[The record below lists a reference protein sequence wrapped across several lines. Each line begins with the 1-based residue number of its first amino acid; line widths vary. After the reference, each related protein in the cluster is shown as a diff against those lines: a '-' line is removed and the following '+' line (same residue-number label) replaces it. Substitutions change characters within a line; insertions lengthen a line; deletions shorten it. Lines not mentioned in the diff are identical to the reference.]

1 MIFSN
6 VDINFFSMASK
17 NYITPSG
24 MQRLKDEALHLID
37 VERPELVKVIHW
49 AASNGDRSENG
60 DYIYGKKRLRE
71 IDKRIRL
78 LTKKLDSAVVID
90 PEKREETDQVFFGA
104 TVSFQRSDSSND
116 TIAIVGV
123 DEADAKKGLVSWISP
138 LATSL
143 LKARA
148 GDTVSL
154 KTPSGREELELT
166 AVRYIRIDID

>member
-1 MIFSN
+1 
-6 VDINFFSMASK
+6 MALK

-24 MQRLKDEALHLID
+24 MKRLKNEALHLLD

-60 DYIYGKKRLRE
+60 DYIYGKRRLRE

-78 LTKKLDSAVVID
+78 LTKKLDNAIVID
-90 PEKREETDQVFFGA
+90 PEKREKTDQVFFGA
-104 TVSFQRSDSSND
+104 TVSFQRGDLSND
-116 TIAIVGV
+116 TISIVGV
-123 DEADAKKGLVSWISP
+123 DDADAKKGLISWISP

-148 GDTVSL
+148 GDTVYL
-154 KTPSGREELELT
+154 DTPSGQETLKLIT
-166 AVRYIRIDID
+166 VQYKHIIIG

>member
-1 MIFSN
+1 MT
-6 VDINFFSMASK
+6 SK

-24 MQRLKDEALHLID
+24 MERLKNEALHLID

-78 LTKKLDSAVVID
+78 LTKKLDNAVVID
-90 PEKREETDQVFFGA
+90 PEKREKTDQVFFGA
-104 TVSFQRSDSSND
+104 TVSFQRGDLSHD
-116 TIAIVGV
+116 TISIVGV
-123 DEADAKKGLVSWISP
+123 DEADAKKGLISWISP
-138 LATSL
+138 LANSL

-148 GDTVSL
+148 GDTVYL
-154 KTPSGREELELT
+154 DTPSGQETLKLIT
-166 AVRYIRIDID
+166 VQYKHIIIG

>member
-1 MIFSN
+1 
-6 VDINFFSMASK
+6 MALK

-24 MQRLKDEALHLID
+24 MKRLKNEALHLLD

-90 PEKREETDQVFFGA
+90 PEHRDGTDQVFFGA
-104 TVSFQRSDSSND
+104 TVSFQRADSCKD
-116 TIAIVGV
+116 TISIVGV
-123 DEADAKKGLVSWISP
+123 DEADAKK
-138 LATSL
+138 
-143 LKARA
+143 
-148 GDTVSL
+148 D
-154 KTPSGREELELT
+154 
-166 AVRYIRIDID
+166 

>member
-1 MIFSN
+1 MTL
-6 VDINFFSMASK
+6 K

-24 MQRLKDEALHLID
+24 MERLKDEALHLID
-37 VERPELVKVIHW
+37 VERPELVKVVHW

-78 LTKKLDSAVVID
+78 LTKKLDNAIVID
-90 PEKREETDQVFFGA
+90 PEKREKTDQVFFGA
-104 TVSFQRSDSSND
+104 TVSFQRGDLSND
-116 TIAIVGV
+116 TISIVGV
-123 DEADAKKGLVSWISP
+123 DEADAKKGLISWISP

-148 GDTVSL
+148 GDTVYL
-154 KTPSGREELELT
+154 DTPSGQETLKLIT
-166 AVRYIRIDID
+166 VQYKHIIIG

>member
-1 MIFSN
+1 MTL
-6 VDINFFSMASK
+6 K

-24 MQRLKDEALHLID
+24 MERLKDEALHLID

-60 DYIYGKKRLRE
+60 DYIYGKKKLRE

-78 LTKKLDSAVVID
+78 LTKKLDNAIVID
-90 PEKREETDQVFFGA
+90 PGKREKTDQVFFGA
-104 TVSFQRSDSSND
+104 TVSFQRGDLSND
-116 TIAIVGV
+116 TISIVGV
-123 DEADAKKGLVSWISP
+123 DEADAKKGLISWISP

-148 GDTVSL
+148 GDTVYL
-154 KTPSGREELELT
+154 DTPSGQETLKLIT
-166 AVRYIRIDID
+166 VQYKHIIIG

>member
-1 MIFSN
+1 MTL
-6 VDINFFSMASK
+6 K

-24 MQRLKDEALHLID
+24 MERLKDEALHLID

-78 LTKKLDSAVVID
+78 LTKKLDNSIVID
-90 PEKREETDQVFFGA
+90 PEKREKTDQVFFGA
-104 TVSFQRSDSSND
+104 TVSFQRGDLSND
-116 TIAIVGV
+116 TISIVGV
-123 DEADAKKGLVSWISP
+123 DEADAKKGLISWISP

-148 GDTVSL
+148 GDTVYL
-154 KTPSGREELELT
+154 DTPSGQETLKLIT
-166 AVRYIRIDID
+166 VQYKHIIIG